1 MQDGNGDL
9 RGNERDHLE
18 EFSRIISCIK
28 TKADEATVIRRD
40 GNTLVGDFSRLLA
53 LTGGLPSFCPRLS
66 FQGCLLSTQLGR
78 QKRRLP
84 ARQRADLFTAQIKR
98 GGLEL
103 EQAVD

>member
-18 EFSRIISCIK
+18 EFSRIVSCTK
-28 TKADEATVIRRD
+28 TKADAAIDMRRD
-40 GNTLVGDFSRLLA
+40 GDTLVGDFSRLLA
-53 LTGGLPSFCPRLS
+53 LTRGLRSFCPRLS
-66 FQGCLLSTQLGR
+66 FQGCLLSAQLGR